1 MAAMTWPAL
10 NLSMLMELL
19 LVGPTCQRLEM
30 AIAWWPCMTARSS
43 LLVQTILH
51 PFIRMYWYLIQP
63 TTHTPPGLQW
73 ATREEIQHAH
83 YFIVTCT
90 MAGLLS
96 LQQAELDKQQLRCMT
111 TPPTATNGKQVYI
124 SIFLICNFDLISI
137 FLSFLLQ
144 LEACQRLTLPI
155 SMEQEPCHPQLA
167 MGLTY
172 KWMSSFINWAAAC
185 QAAPGVWWIKSYLKV
200 SYGQSWWLY
209 PRTLLA
215 PTEQRN
221 KWLLRIMELGRKKR
235 E

>member
-1 MAAMTWPAL
+1 MAALMTWPAL
-10 NLSMLMELL
+10 NSSMPMDLL
-19 LVGPTCQRLEM
+19 LVGPTCQSLDM
-30 AIAWWPCMTARSS
+30 DIAWWPCMTARSS

-111 TPPTATNGKQVYI
+111 TPPTATNGRQVYI
-124 SIFLICNFDLISI
+124 SIFLICNFDLIGI
-137 FLSFLLQ
+137 FLSFWLQ
-144 LEACQRLTLPI
+144 LGACQLLTLPI
-155 SMEQEPCHPQLA
+155 SEEQEPCHPQLA

-172 KWMSSFINWAAAC
+172 KCMSSFMNWAAAR
-185 QAAPGVWWIKSYLKV
+185 QAAPGVWWNRS
-200 SYGQSWWLY
+200 
-209 PRTLLA
+209 
-215 PTEQRN
+215 
-221 KWLLRIMELGRKKR
+221 
-235 E
+235 